1 MLRTNIPYLSKFIIG
16 LLLLVCFTVKT
27 VQGNEGPTLLKKSDQ
42 KEKLREEDL
51 VTKEVDIKDLV
62 ILKYINLD
70 LVKSIFPEATRFGDV
85 DEKTLSI
92 PIFNKNEEIGF
103 LFETF
108 DVTRGLGYS
117 RRPFNLAVG
126 VDFNGVLRGVK
137 LLKHVEPIAILGRT
151 DQDFIDYLKQYK
163 DIDLKSGISLTL
175 ELTGADIEGDNIAMR
190 ETAGEVDNL
199 TQIDG
204 VSRTTTSSLLF
215 MDAIMRGARKIAR
228 QKSIILDSNDIGN
241 FVDLEQYK
249 PQKWNALIDDKSLST
264 FKIDIGLLNETFKNS
279 NIEAPRS
286 IKFKKDNDL
295 FTNYLIANVSPAGIG
310 TNILGRR
317 WFDQYISAGR
327 NVDDQVYYIAF
338 TGDIWRNLE
347 DRISKVI
354 EKENLIL
361 KQNDKEI
368 IITKDLFKE
377 LPFNH
382 AKGAPNIQGQG
393 LIYLS
398 AKYKINPQLPIELI
412 YKFNNSQN
420 EKVTFNLLYQLPE
433 KYYLKSFNEN
443 NVDSSNANNS
453 FNIIWSN
460 NTMNIFLLI
469 ITISIAA
476 LVLIFNNVLT
486 KNRKFF
492 LYFRICF
499 LTWILVWLGWI
510 IGGQLSVI
518 HLINFFEI
526 IVSSNNNFSTFLA
539 EPIILLVGIATV
551 ISFFIWGRALFCG
564 WLCPFG
570 ALQELF
576 SILSKKIGIRQIS
589 LPNYLDKNIRYLKYF
604 LLAIIIIGTI
614 LEFNLTKYLY
624 NIEPFKT
631 AITLRFMAPI
641 NIVIWALFLL
651 VINLFI
657 ERAYCRYI
665 CPLGAGLAVLGKVRI
680 MNFLKRRQEC
690 GNPCKACNKECP
702 TGAILN
708 SGKINMNECL
718 GCLDCQVMYND
729 YTKCPPLVAIRKNA

>member
-1 MLRTNIPYLSKFIIG
+1 MSESIFIKKSLTLILSFFIFVFFFKG
-16 LLLLVCFTVKT
+16 LSA
-27 VQGNEGPTLLKKSDQ
+27 NDGPTLLKKSEK

-51 VTKEVDIKDLV
+51 VTKKVDTNNLV
-62 ILKYINLD
+62 ITEYISLD
-70 LVKSIFPEATRFGDV
+70 LVKSIFPNATRYGEV
-85 DEKTLSI
+85 DKRTLSI
-92 PIFNKNEEIGF
+92 PIFNNNKEIGF

-126 VDFNGVLRGVK
+126 VDFQGVLRGVK

-175 ELTGADIEGDNIAMR
+175 KLTGADIEGDNIAMR
-190 ETAGEVDNL
+190 ETAGEIESL

-228 QKSIILDSNDIGN
+228 KKSIILDNNDIGN

-249 PQKWNALIDDKSLST
+249 PQNWNALIDDKSLSN
-264 FKIDIGLLNETFKNS
+264 FKIGISLLNETFINS
-279 NIEAPRS
+279 NIEVPRS
-286 IKFKKDNDL
+286 IKFKKDNNL
-295 FTNYLIANVSPAGIG
+295 FTNYFIANVSPAGIG

-338 TGDIWRNLE
+338 TGDIWRSLE

-354 EKENLIL
+354 EKKNLIL
-361 KQNDKEI
+361 KQNEKEI

-420 EKVTFNLLYQLPE
+420 EKVTFKLLYQLPE
-433 KYYLKSFNEN
+433 KYYLKNFNEN
-443 NVDSSNANNS
+443 NFVSSNPNNRFS
-453 FNIIWSN
+453 IIWSN
-460 NTMNIFLLI
+460 NITNIFLLL
-469 ITISIAA
+469 ITVSIAA

-486 KNRKFF
+486 KNRKYF

-510 IGGQLSVI
+510 VGGQLSVL

-526 IVSSNNNFSTFLA
+526 ITSPNNNFSSFLA
-539 EPIILLVGIATV
+539 EPIILIIGAVTL

-576 SILSKKIGIRQIS
+576 SIISKKVGIHQIF

-604 LLAIIIIGTI
+604 LLAIIIIATT

-641 NIVIWALFLL
+641 NIVMWAVFLL
-651 VINLFI
+651 IINLFI

-665 CPLGAGLAVLGKVRI
+665 CPLGAGLAIFGKVRI
-680 MNFLKRRQEC
+680 MNFLKRKKEC
-690 GNPCKACNKECP
+690 GNPCKACNKVCP

-729 YTKCPPLVAIRKNA
+729 YTKCPPLVALRKNA